1 MKIYIYSLYD
11 RKTGELLAKGTA
23 KELARQHWY
32 NSTDSVYQ
40 AYLTQKKR
48 AGNLHGCSNCRIERE
63 ALEKPKK
70 APPKKAAAPKKP
82 EPPKIKGI
90 PDPTPLQWDV
100 HALLAY
106 NAEAR
111 RRGRPEL
118 SYGHWAAAGKPTVP
132 EGHESPSGAFKEG
145 PGLRSKCR
153 TEVREGPGVPVW

>member
-48 AGNLHGCSNCRIERE
+48 TGDLHGCSCRIERE

-70 APPKKAAAPKKP
+70 APPKKAAPKKP

-118 SYGHWAAAGKPTVP
+118 SYGHWAAAGKP
-132 EGHESPSGAFKEG
+132 
-145 PGLRSKCR
+145 
-153 TEVREGPGVPVW
+153 GVPVW

>member
-23 KELARQHWY
+23 KELAQQHWY
-32 NSTDSVYQ
+32 NSADSVYQ

-48 AGNLHGCSNCRIERE
+48 AGDLHGCSCRIERE

-70 APPKKAAAPKKP
+70 APPKPAKQPKKP

-132 EGHESPSGAFKEG
+132 EG
-145 PGLRSKCR
+145 
-153 TEVREGPGVPVW
+153 PGVPVW

>member
-23 KELARQHWY
+23 KELTRQHWY
-32 NSTDSVYQ
+32 NSADSVYQ
-40 AYLTQKKR
+40 AYRTQQER
-48 AGNLHGCSNCRIERE
+48 ADDRHGCSNCRIERE
-63 ALEKPKK
+63 ALEK
-70 APPKKAAAPKKP
+70 PKKP

-132 EGHESPSGAFKEG
+132 EGP
-145 PGLRSKCR
+145 
-153 TEVREGPGVPVW
+153 TVPAW

>member
-23 KELARQHWY
+23 KELAQQHWY

-48 AGNLHGCSNCRIERE
+48 AGDL
-63 ALEKPKK
+63 
-70 APPKKAAAPKKP
+70 
-82 EPPKIKGI
+82 
-90 PDPTPLQWDV
+90 

-118 SYGHWAAAGKPTVP
+118 SYGHWAAAGKP
-132 EGHESPSGAFKEG
+132 
-145 PGLRSKCR
+145 
-153 TEVREGPGVPVW
+153 GVPVW